1 MKENVYIIGGS
12 GFIGKHLSV
21 FLSRTYDIVVFDKFI
36 DVDYFSQYPQIQTRQ
51 LDVISNQ
58 IDASFETPAF
68 IVNLAA
74 TLVTADRNL
83 SQIDQLMADNIKIL
97 QNLYMRFRNQSAL
110 KLLLQFGSIEEYGN
124 AEIPFVED
132 QRELPNSS
140 YALLKQ
146 ATTNLAMVLYL
157 NDNFPTMVVR
167 PGNLF
172 GKYQNEERFIAYIY
186 KQLKRNKT
194 LELTLCEQKR
204 DFIYIDDFVQIVA
217 GVFEKHSAF
226 VGQIVNVSSG
236 NSIRLK
242 DIVEELKSLLS
253 STSMIEYGKIPYRE
267 NEVMDLNCNI
277 EKLERLLDS
286 RLDINPLIRLQ
297 DYINEFKQ

>member
-1 MKENVYIIGGS
+1 MKEKVYIIGGS

-21 FLSRTYDIVVFDKFI
+21 FLSITYDIVVFDKFI
-36 DVDYFSQYPQIQTRQ
+36 DEDYFSQYPQIQTQQ

-58 IDASFETPAF
+58 IDASFDTPAF

-97 QNLYMRFRNQSAL
+97 QNLYTRFRKQSAL

-124 AEIPFVED
+124 GEIPFVED

-157 NDNFPTMVVR
+157 NDNFPAMVVR

-186 KQLKRNKT
+186 KQLKQNKT

-204 DFIYIDDFVQIVA
+204 DFIFIDDFVQIVA
-217 GVFEKHSAF
+217 SILEKHSAF
-226 VGQIVNVSSG
+226 LGQIVNVSSG

-277 EKLERLLDS
+277 EKLEKLMGKKMNISTLNRMRDFV
-286 RLDINPLIRLQ
+286 
-297 DYINEFKQ
+297 NE